1 MVANFEKIQ
10 RIQRIQEKRL
20 ILSSILSVFSV
31 IYLFVICMAY
41 YVSIPMW
48 LVMINI
54 ACLLFNMPLIWW
66 LMSLYLEQRKR
77 MNNVK

>member
-1 MVANFEKIQ
+1 MVANLEKIQ

-20 ILSSILSVFSV
+20 ILSSILSVSSV

-54 ACLLFNMPLIWW
+54 ACLLFNIPLIWW
-66 LMSLYLEQRKR
+66 LMSLYIEQRKR

>member
-10 RIQRIQEKRL
+10 RIQRVQEKRL
-20 ILSSILSVFSV
+20 VLSGVLSVFSV
-31 IYLFVICMAY
+31 IYMSVLCMAL

-48 LVMINI
+48 LVVINI
-54 ACLLFNMPLIWW
+54 VCLFFNVPLIWW
-66 LMSLYLEQRKR
+66 LMSLYVEQRKR